1 MSILDDY
8 DELMD
13 NSEYNVLLNK
23 LKDISL
29 EQTPAY
35 IQAWYDILYEYND
48 KVGLLKALN
57 LYETHILKYS
67 IRNSRYSIEKEAEI
81 ILTNGEPS
89 YLYIA
94 IQNDSGES
102 FRKFKIKQWSNSVLA
117 AILCDR
123 VGNYFDTYINNILG
137 EYNEY
142 NKTAY
147 DTNFQTLSDY
157 LKQGIFRDNYY
168 IKITNNPIVDK
179 IESNYQIYYDTI
191 KSILTYDK

>member
-8 DELMD
+8 DELID
-13 NSEYNVLLNK
+13 NTEYNVLLNK

-35 IQAWYDILYEYND
+35 AQAWYDILYEYNNDD
-48 KVGLLKALN
+48 KVNLLKALN
-57 LYETHILKYS
+57 LYETSILKYS

-81 ILTNGEPS
+81 ILTNNEPS
-89 YLYIA
+89 YLYIT
-94 IQNDSGES
+94 IQNNLAS
-102 FRKFKIKQWSNSVLA
+102 RKFKIKQWSNSVLA

-123 VGNYFDTYINNILG
+123 VGNYFDAYINNIFG
-137 EYNEY
+137 EY
-142 NKTAY
+142 NKTEY

-168 IKITNNPIVDK
+168 IKITNNSIVDK
-179 IESNYQIYYDTI
+179 IESDYQIYYDTI
-191 KSILTYDK
+191 KSILTYNI

>member
-8 DELMD
+8 DELID

-35 IQAWYDILYEYND
+35 IQAWYDILYEYNNDD
-48 KVGLLKALN
+48 KVNLLKALN
-57 LYETHILKYS
+57 LYETSILKYS

-81 ILTNGEPS
+81 ILTNNEPS
-89 YLYIA
+89 YLYIT
-94 IQNDSGES
+94 IQNNLAS
-102 FRKFKIKQWSNSVLA
+102 RKFKIKQWSNSVLA

-123 VGNYFDTYINNILG
+123 VGNYFDAYINNIFG
-137 EYNEY
+137 EY
-142 NKTAY
+142 NKTEY

-168 IKITNNPIVDK
+168 IKITNNSIVDK
-179 IESNYQIYYDTI
+179 IESDYQIYYDTI